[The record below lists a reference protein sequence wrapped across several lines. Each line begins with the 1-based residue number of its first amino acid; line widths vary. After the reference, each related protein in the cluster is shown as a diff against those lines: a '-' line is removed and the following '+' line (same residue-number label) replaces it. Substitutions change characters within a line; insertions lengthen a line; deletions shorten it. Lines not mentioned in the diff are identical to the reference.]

1 MLFAFFCFGIS
12 RTVAYPSLQNRIKSD
27 VCAKYQSLY
36 IPKHQGPCHIPGKS
50 PCSIGRHEEQDFN
63 DAVNAINF
71 FRYLNG
77 LDFVKKSTN
86 AKIIREENEAAM
98 VMNANNKLTQ
108 SLDKHMKCY
117 KSGAA
122 TGARNSILAKASPSV
137 CASRTITRYMLEA
150 NSTRLSHRRWIL
162 DPKFSEVAIGVVG
175 KYSALRINR
184 IPKTGKTKPA
194 FIAYPPPGPV
204 PDDLIPD
211 TWSFSNN
218 HNMLSDAKVTVKC
231 NGESIPIVQ
240 QMNFGIVN
248 FKPERLPEIGEM
260 FEVEVKSSKAN
271 TTWKYTVT
279 PVSCSAEN
287 GLEADFE
294 SNEKKSANLSF
305 ALIISAGVAGIAVI
319 ALIGYVIV
327 SKKNQKQYVPI

>member
-77 LDFVKKSTN
+77 L
-86 AKIIREENEAAM
+86 
-98 VMNANNKLTQ
+98 
-108 SLDKHMKCY
+108 
-117 KSGAA
+117 
-122 TGARNSILAKASPSV
+122 
-137 CASRTITRYMLEA
+137 
-150 NSTRLSHRRWIL
+150 
-162 DPKFSEVAIGVVG
+162 
-175 KYSALRINR
+175 
-184 IPKTGKTKPA
+184 
-194 FIAYPPPGPV
+194 
-204 PDDLIPD
+204 
-211 TWSFSNN
+211 
-218 HNMLSDAKVTVKC
+218 
-231 NGESIPIVQ
+231 
-240 QMNFGIVN
+240 
-248 FKPERLPEIGEM
+248 
-260 FEVEVKSSKAN
+260 
-271 TTWKYTVT
+271 
-279 PVSCSAEN
+279 
-287 GLEADFE
+287 EADFE